1 MGGDPQ
7 QITVNAVSIT
17 RVCGNVNE
25 LSAPSLQ
32 SQDKEPAVDIS
43 CQEGK
48 QISAIEFASY
58 GNPIGDCASYGIGN
72 CHARSS
78 EWAVKQVK
86 NTVIYANANI
96 SELLHC

>member
-7 QITVNAVSIT
+7 QITVNTVSVT

-32 SQDKEPAVDIS
+32 SQDNKPAVDLW

-58 GNPIGDCASYGIGN
+58 GNPMGDCTSYGFGS
-72 CHARSS
+72 CHAGSTES
-78 EWAVKQVK
+78 VVKQVRTPP
-86 NTVIYANANI
+86 NH
-96 SELLHC
+96 L

>member
-1 MGGDPQ
+1 MGGNPQ
-7 QITVNAVSIT
+7 QITVNTVSVT

-32 SQDKEPAVDIS
+32 YKVKEPAVDFW

-58 GNPIGDCASYGIGN
+58 GNPVGDCNRFSFGS
-72 CHARSS
+72 CHAGSS
-78 EWAVKQVK
+78 ESVVKQVRIQP
-86 NTVIYANANI
+86 NH
-96 SELLHC
+96 L